1 MERAKSA
8 APRFSFCVLTL
19 LIIYPLLV
27 AGGTK
32 TRKTMA
38 HKVSKIIFGLL
49 TLTFVASCST
59 EDSLVQETE
68 APAVK
73 QQIITVG
80 TPANGAS
87 TRVAYTDENVG
98 TDLPALTWE
107 EGDQLRIIWEETSN
121 EGDDP
126 LGGRKE
132 VIYTLLPE
140 DAGKTSGRFVGDV
153 ITAEGPFEV
162 SVVYPD
168 GEEPALK
175 DNDLTYLKRKLTC
188 SLRAENVTDLSN
200 IQLSSVCNV
209 YKLVFTNLPADLGN
223 ISFMKFAFKD
233 ENGGSVTYQSNV
245 DISISEDKTSC
256 TLYYVGNSTR
266 ESNIKTVEIT
276 LIGDRAYKVSKT
288 FDTPRSYEAL
298 KRYTFTVDNTESTLV
313 WQPTPTSE
321 CRYLGDNKVE
331 LVLLHP
337 GGIKDALYSNF
348 FSMTISPENVKE
360 IVIKGEMKNEDLAQS
375 DDFKDGITHSASI
388 LANWLRTKATSV
400 TSVDMSQVS
409 GLTEIPKMAFY
420 GCSNSG
426 NTDLGRSSLNKMV
439 LPEGIITFGEEAFLF
454 AYLTE
459 LNLPTTLTS
468 IGTNAFCGTELTK
481 LVFPQGFKTIG
492 DNAMQWVYSNPSII
506 IPSSVISIG
515 RGIVEGRSTIV
526 FEGSTCD
533 LLNDNTFG
541 SSVNMITILL
551 PEADYS
557 KASTVRYNTTFS
569 MPDPDPESGGSGYE
583 VSPTIYYGWKNTEI
597 PYENA
602 TVEDKLNTNN
612 YNMLYN

>member
-1 MERAKSA
+1 MVRAKSA
-8 APRFSFCVLTL
+8 APRLSFCVLTL

-27 AGGTK
+27 AGGAK

-80 TPANGAS
+80 TPAKGAS
-87 TRVAYTDENVG
+87 TRVAYKDENVG

-107 EGDQLRIIWEETSN
+107 EGDQLRIRWQETSN
-121 EGDDP
+121 EVDEP
-126 LGGRKE
+126 FGGIGTHYITKE
-132 VIYTLLPE
+132 VIYRLLPE
-140 DAGKTSGRFVGDV
+140 DAGKTSGRFVGDA

-168 GEEPALK
+168 VEEPALK
-175 DNDLTYLKRKLTC
+175 DNDLTFLKRKLTY
-188 SLRAENVTDLSN
+188 SLWAKNVTDLSN
-200 IQLSSVCNV
+200 IQLSSVSNI
-209 YKLVFTNLPADLGN
+209 YKLVFTNLPVDLGH
-223 ISFMKFAFKD
+223 ISFMKFAFTD
-233 ENGGSVTYQSNV
+233 EKGGSVTYQPNV
-245 DISISEDKTSC
+245 DISISEDKRSC
-256 TLYYVGNSTR
+256 TLYYVGNSTS
-266 ESNIKTVEIT
+266 ELNTMTVEIT

-313 WQPTPTSE
+313 WQPTSE
-321 CRYLGDNKVE
+321 CRSLGDKKVE
-331 LVLLHP
+331 LVLHP
-337 GGIKDALYSNF
+337 GGIKDVLNSNF
-348 FSMTISPENVKE
+348 FSRMISPKNVKE
-360 IVIKGEMKNEDLAQS
+360 IVIKGKMKNEDLAQS
-375 DDFKDGITHSASI
+375 DDFKDGITSSSASI

-439 LPEGIITFGEEAFLF
+439 LPEGITTFGDNAFNF

-459 LNLPTTLTS
+459 LNFPTTLET
-468 IGTNAFCGTELTK
+468 IGESALRGTELSK

-492 DNAMQWVYSNPSII
+492 NNAMWWVDTNPSII
-506 IPSSVISIG
+506 IPSSVTSIG
-515 RGIVEGRSTIV
+515 QNIVDLQSTIV
-526 FEGSTCD
+526 FEGSTYN
-533 LLNDNTFG
+533 LLNNNTFE
-541 SSVNMITILL
+541 SSVEMITILL

-557 KASTVRYNTTFS
+557 KASTVRDKTTFLMS
-569 MPDPDPESGGSGYE
+569 GPEGIDYKL
-583 VSPTIYYGWKNTEI
+583 SPIIYYGWNSTTS
-597 PYENA
+597 YEQA
-602 TVEDKLNTNN
+602 TVEEKLNKKN
-612 YNMLYN
+612 YTKLN

>member
-1 MERAKSA
+1 
-8 APRFSFCVLTL
+8 
-19 LIIYPLLV
+19 
-27 AGGTK
+27 
-32 TRKTMA
+32 MA

-49 TLTFVASCST
+49 TLTFVVSCTT
-59 EDSLVQETE
+59 EDSFVQDAET
-68 APAVK
+68 PAVK

-98 TDLPALTWE
+98 TDLPALTWD
-107 EGDQLRIIWEETSN
+107 EGDQLRIRWQETSN
-121 EGDDP
+121 EVDEP
-126 LGGRKE
+126 FGGIGTHYITKE

-140 DAGKTSGRFVGDV
+140 DAGKTSGRFVGDA
-153 ITAEGPFEV
+153 ITAEGPFDV
-162 SVVYPD
+162 FVVYPD

-175 DNDLTYLKRKLTC
+175 DNDLTCLKRNLTC

-200 IQLSSVCNV
+200 IQLSSFSNI
-209 YKLVFTNLPADLGN
+209 YKLVFTNLPVDLGH

-256 TLYYVGNSTR
+256 TLYYVGNSTS
-266 ESNIKTVEIT
+266 ELNTKTVEIT

-288 FDTPRSYEAL
+288 FATPRSYEAL

-313 WQPTPTSE
+313 WQPTSE
-321 CRYLGDNKVE
+321 CRSLGDKKVE
-331 LVLLHP
+331 LVLHP
-337 GGIKDALYSNF
+337 GGIKDVLNSNF
-348 FSMTISPENVKE
+348 FSMMISPENVKE

-375 DDFKDGITHSASI
+375 DDFKDGITNLASI

-420 GCSNSG
+420 GCSNSA
-426 NTDLGRSSLNKMV
+426 NTELGRSSLNKMV
-439 LPEGIITFGEEAFLF
+439 LPEGITTFGDDAFNF

-459 LNLPTTLTS
+459 LNFPTTLET
-468 IGTNAFCGTELTK
+468 IGESALRGTELSK

-492 DNAMQWVYSNPSII
+492 NNAMWWVDTNPSII
-506 IPSSVISIG
+506 IPSSVTSIG
-515 RGIVEGRSTIV
+515 QNIVDLQSTIV
-526 FEGSTCD
+526 FEGSTYN
-533 LLNDNTFG
+533 LLNNNTFE
-541 SSVNMITILL
+541 SSVEMITILL

-557 KASTVRYNTTFS
+557 KASTVRDKTTFLMS
-569 MPDPDPESGGSGYE
+569 GPEGIDYKL
-583 VSPTIYYGWKNTEI
+583 SPIIYYGWNSTTS
-597 PYENA
+597 YEQA
-602 TVEDKLNTNN
+602 TVEEKLNKNN
-612 YNMLYN
+612 YTKLN